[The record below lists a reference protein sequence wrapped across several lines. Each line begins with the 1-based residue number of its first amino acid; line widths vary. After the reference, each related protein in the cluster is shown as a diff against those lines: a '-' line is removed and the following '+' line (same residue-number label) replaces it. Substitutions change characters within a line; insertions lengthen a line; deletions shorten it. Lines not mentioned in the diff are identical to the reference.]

1 MKRILTVLAL
11 LLPAFAADIGNQ
23 QIDSIYPA
31 LEKLYVSLHQHPEL
45 GFQENETSVKLS
57 EQLRL
62 LGYEVTTGVGR
73 TGVVAILRNGSGRTI
88 MLRADMDALPIEEKT
103 GLPFASKVIVKSS
116 AGQSVPVMHAC
127 GHDIHMTA
135 LMGTARIMAQTK
147 QQWHGTL
154 MLVAQPAEEILG
166 GAAAMLRDGLFTRF
180 PKPEYA
186 VAIHVED
193 SMPAGTVG
201 FHSGPFRA
209 SSDAIDITVFGKGGH
224 GAKPQETID
233 PVLIASKTVLGIHTI
248 VSREIDP
255 QDAAVVTVG
264 TIHGGTKRNIIPDE
278 VKLELTVRAYK
289 PEVRK
294 HLLSAIERIAKGES
308 IAGGSPRDPVIA
320 VQESAD
326 PVVNDPEITRRVSS
340 NLRRALGDD
349 VIEMSAQ
356 MTSEDFS
363 EYGKAGIRSLLLHVG
378 AQDPQKFATAKA
390 TGTQLPSVH
399 TSYFAPDREG
409 TIKAAVRVETQALLE
424 LFAN

>member
-166 GAAAMLRDGLFTRF
+166 GAAAMLRDGLF
-180 PKPEYA
+180 
-186 VAIHVED
+186 
-193 SMPAGTVG
+193 
-201 FHSGPFRA
+201 
-209 SSDAIDITVFGKGGH
+209 
-224 GAKPQETID
+224 
-233 PVLIASKTVLGIHTI
+233 HTI
-248 VSREIDP
+248 S
-255 QDAAVVTVG
+255 
-264 TIHGGTKRNIIPDE
+264 
-278 VKLELTVRAYK
+278 
-289 PEVRK
+289 
-294 HLLSAIERIAKGES
+294 
-308 IAGGSPRDPVIA
+308 
-320 VQESAD
+320 
-326 PVVNDPEITRRVSS
+326 
-340 NLRRALGDD
+340 
-349 VIEMSAQ
+349 
-356 MTSEDFS
+356 
-363 EYGKAGIRSLLLHVG
+363 KAGICSC
-378 AQDPQKFATAKA
+378 
-390 TGTQLPSVH
+390 H
-399 TSYFAPDREG
+399 TC
-409 TIKAAVRVETQALLE
+409 
-424 LFAN
+424 